1 MPSHPLLWNPCET
14 YLVARGAPTDMA
26 TIAYVNRHDDGVLNA
41 MSLVIHPDEDGRPDL
56 LTSVVENGSRR
67 LVPADL
73 DMMTG
78 LGRMLRRV
86 MVRRRAVVVSRV

>member
-1 MPSHPLLWNPCET
+1 
-14 YLVARGAPTDMA
+14 MA

-56 LTSVVENGSRR
+56 LISVVENGSRR